1 MWEIRSIDSRN
12 ELNTRVWV
20 LVCLHKI
27 KVWRQGRTMLH
38 RYEQSH
44 SSRRIWRFLYRPCKR
59 CWEISNYEVKITLI
73 IRKKKVIG
81 LIKDQ
86 LRRIIM
92 IGFVALRPFMKK
104 YLTDDGHFDKR
115 KKGTKKCV
123 AKGETKFEFYNTF
136 LEIK

>member
-1 MWEIRSIDSRN
+1 M
-12 ELNTRVWV
+12 
-20 LVCLHKI
+20 
-27 KVWRQGRTMLH
+27 
-38 RYEQSH
+38 
-44 SSRRIWRFLYRPCKR
+44 
-59 CWEISNYEVKITLI
+59 
-73 IRKKKVIG
+73 IG

-86 LRRIIM
+86 LRGIIM

>member
-1 MWEIRSIDSRN
+1 MSSILIYEYWYAYIKSKYGDKA
-12 ELNTRVWV
+12 ELCYTDTNSLIVHVESDVFFTD
-20 LVCLHKI
+20 LASDAEK
-27 KVWRQGRTMLH
+27 
-38 RYEQSH
+38 
-44 SSRRIWRFLYRPCKR
+44 RF
-59 CWEISNYEVKITLI
+59 EISNYEVKILLI

-86 LRRIIM
+86 LRGIIM

-104 YLTDDGHFDKR
+104 YLADDGHFDKR

-123 AKGETKFEFYNTF
+123 AKGETKFEFCNTF